1 MTQEEILKGNIL
13 VAEFMGAAALDKS
26 SMLQDP
32 SLVFNMEHPVRKEGL
47 VYIGKKQLAYHS
59 SWDWLMPVVEKIMD
73 YCFENDGEEDLITK
87 FYDIRDTIPDIH
99 RTWSAC
105 VYFVKWYNQNKS

>member
-1 MTQEEILKGNIL
+1 MTPQEIIEGNKLI
-13 VAEFMGAAALDKS
+13 AEFMGRKGKVNAHLYWVNV
-26 SMLQDP
+26 P
-32 SLVFNMEHPVRKEGL
+32 SVKWVTIEQMQF
-47 VYIGKKQLAYHS
+47 HS
-59 SWDWLMPVVEKIMD
+59 SWDWLMPVAEKIMD

-105 VYFVKWYNQNKS
+105 IDFIRWYNQNKEK